1 MSTTG
6 SAQALDPSE
15 YIARHLQHFSASPLA
30 SAVAAHH
37 AGFFAWNL
45 YVLALAAALFI
56 AMAGVAALTDRRRPL
71 FRLTRS
77 MNFGRRLSVWW
88 SCAWRQWLASALL
101 CTAVLFGYTWLHA
114 KAAVPLMKLSAALA
128 PSGAT
133 ALSAIVPLAVM
144 ALPLVLAVLV
154 YVVLGL
160 PLSGYMVRSG
170 LAAHALPVPQRLGL
184 WRATLL
190 GLTTY
195 LWSLPVSLLIAELI
209 VALPLHVGDVLRAVL
224 LVIWSMYI
232 VLPRQVRRVARMAA
246 PLH

>member
-1 MSTTG
+1 MSATVL
-6 SAQALDPSE
+6 AQALDPSA
-15 YIARHLQHFSASPLA
+15 YIARHLQNFSASPPA
-30 SAVAAHH
+30 SAIAAHH

-45 YVLALAAALFI
+45 YVLALAAALFVV
-56 AMAGVAALTDRRRPL
+56 MAGVAALTDRRRPL
-71 FRLTRS
+71 FRLTRR
-77 MNFGRRLSVWW
+77 MNFGRRLTVWW

-101 CTAVLFGYTWLHA
+101 CTAVLFGYTWLNA
-114 KAAVPLMKLSAALA
+114 RAA
-128 PSGAT
+128 
-133 ALSAIVPLAVM
+133 VPLAVM

-184 WRATLL
+184 WHATLL

-195 LWSLPVSLLIAELI
+195 LWSLPGSLLIAELI
-209 VALPLHVGDVLRAVL
+209 VALPHHVGDVLRAVL
-224 LVIWSMYI
+224 LVVWSMYI
-232 VLPRQVRRVARMAA
+232 VLPRQVRRVARMAT

>member
-1 MSTTG
+1 MSTNG

-15 YIARHLQHFSASPLA
+15 YIARHLQHFSVPQPAST
-30 SAVAAHH
+30 VVGHH
-37 AGFFAWNL
+37 AGFFPWNL
-45 YVLALAAALFI
+45 YVLALAAGLFVV
-56 AMAGVAALTDRRRPL
+56 MAGVATLTDRRPL

-77 MNFGRRLSVWW
+77 MSFGRRLYVWW

-101 CTAVLFGYTWLHA
+101 CLAFLVGYNYLDWKTAA
-114 KAAVPLMKLSAALA
+114 PLMRLSAALT

-133 ALSAIVPLAVM
+133 ALSAIVPVVIM
-144 ALPLVLAVLV
+144 ALPLVATVLV
-154 YVVLGL
+154 YVLLSL

-170 LAAHALPVPQRLGL
+170 LAAHALPGPERLGL
-184 WRATLL
+184 WHATLL

-195 LWSLPVSLLIAELI
+195 LWSVPGSLLIAELI
-209 VALPLHVGDVLRAVL
+209 VALPHHVEDVLRAML

-232 VLPRQVRRVARMAA
+232 VLPRQVRRIARLAT